1 MEVCSREDGV
11 NMSKR
16 FLLVVNSSKSTCVEF
31 SKKISEYI
39 ISGGNSVDVFTD
51 EIKVVSDADFAIV
64 LGGDGT
70 VIDTAAAVYSF
81 DIPIA
86 CVNFG
91 TLGYLSCCEPSD
103 AFVLIDKLLSGDY
116 QLENRTTI
124 EGEVL
129 RNGECIY
136 NFMSVNDVSIHRGI
150 VNSSLNFELMIND
163 EVIDDFWSD
172 GMLVSTPTGST
183 AYNLSAGGPVIAPGS
198 NCMVVTQICA
208 HSLNDC
214 PIVISDNDT
223 VSIRI
228 LNDASIPVLVSDHG
242 SPIELKKEDLIFVR
256 KGKKNINTIK
266 INDGNF
272 YSVLRR
278 KISNR

>member
-1 MEVCSREDGV
+1 
-11 NMSKR
+11 MSKR
-16 FLLVVNSSKSTCVEF
+16 FLLIVNSSKTASVEF
-31 SKKISEYI
+31 SQKLIEYI
-39 ISGGNSVDVFTD
+39 LKSGNNVEVYS
-51 EIKVVSDADFAIV
+51 ENIKALSDFDFAIV

-70 VIDTAAAVYSF
+70 VIDAAASLYEY

-91 TLGYLSCCEPSD
+91 TLGYLSSCEPD
-103 AFVLIDKLLSGDY
+103 EAFMLIDKLLSGDY
-116 QLENRTTI
+116 TVDNRTTL
-124 EGEVL
+124 EGSIFRSNEK
-129 RNGECIY
+129 IY
-136 NFMSVNDVSIHRGI
+136 DFMSVNDVSIHRGV
-150 VNSSLNFELMIND
+150 VNSSLNFELIINS

-198 NCMVVTQICA
+198 NCLVVTQICA

-214 PIVISDNDT
+214 PIVISDDDT
-223 VSIRI
+223 VCIKI
-228 LNDASIPVLVSDHG
+228 LNDLSSPVLVSDNNI
-242 SPIELKKEDLIFVR
+242 PKELINGDLIFVR
-256 KGKKNINTIK
+256 KGRKTIKTIK